1 MAHPSF
7 FDEYAYWL
15 FLVSMLEERDSE
27 PSRFLDFSLCI
38 CMCVTLRYMVP
49 IPSQNE
55 NKINQEQEFQY
66 TDFLL
71 KKAVPHNPSC
81 DFHELQTKF
90 PLRSATQLK
99 HTQPSARLSADSP
112 F

>member
-1 MAHPSF
+1 M
-7 FDEYAYWL
+7 YLY
-15 FLVSMLEERDSE
+15 V
-27 PSRFLDFSLCI
+27 
-38 CMCVTLRYMVP
+38 RYMVP

-71 KKAVPHNPSC
+71 KKAVPHNLSC
-81 DFHELQTKF
+81 DLHELQTKF
-90 PLRSATQLK
+90 PLRSAAQLK
-99 HTQPSARLSADSP
+99 HAKPSARLSADSP